1 MRLAAAIGLGS
12 ENMEVDALGI
22 LSRYSCGLMGLGDEG
37 MALYRV
43 HEKDG
48 FRHSNRSRWNLF
60 TSCCCFVSRW

>member
-1 MRLAAAIGLGS
+1 MSSRPSLSNEAGSCHGLGS

-22 LSRYSCGLMGLGDEG
+22 LSRDSCGLMGLGDEG

-48 FRHSNRSRWNLF
+48 FRQF
-60 TSCCCFVSRW
+60 